1 MKDTCCI
8 PRVFPHRKKHGE
20 VRMTSLPAILWTVI
34 YMEKS
39 HCSDMSA
46 ERRVKFE
53 MREISSLR
61 SDVRPSLLKYGVF
74 CKKKGLWVRFNRLGL
89 FSA

>member
-1 MKDTCCI
+1 
-8 PRVFPHRKKHGE
+8 
-20 VRMTSLPAILWTVI
+20 
-34 YMEKS
+34 
-39 HCSDMSA
+39 MSA

-74 CKKKGLWVRFNRLGL
+74 CKKEGLWVRFNRLGL